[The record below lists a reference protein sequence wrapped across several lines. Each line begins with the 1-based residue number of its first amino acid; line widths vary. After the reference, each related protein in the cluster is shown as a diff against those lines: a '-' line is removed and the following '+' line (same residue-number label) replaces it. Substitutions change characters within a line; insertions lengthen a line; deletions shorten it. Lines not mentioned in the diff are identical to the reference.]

1 MDAIFPLKSKK
12 SIKAVNQAVSNNN
25 AMMRLKI
32 QNALYQ
38 QELNRVKA
46 ENTSLALEKARS
58 ELEAKVALE
67 KSQAQEKA
75 RNELEAKVALE
86 KSQAQEK
93 ARREHEAKVAL
104 EKSQAQEK
112 ARREHE
118 AKVALEKARR
128 ENEARAQTNTVKQEI
143 IAAPAPAPH
152 KKGMRLNN
160 LLNKLK

>member
-75 RNELEAKVALE
+75 R
-86 KSQAQEK
+86 
-93 ARREHEAKVAL
+93 
-104 EKSQAQEK
+104 
-112 ARREHE
+112 REHE